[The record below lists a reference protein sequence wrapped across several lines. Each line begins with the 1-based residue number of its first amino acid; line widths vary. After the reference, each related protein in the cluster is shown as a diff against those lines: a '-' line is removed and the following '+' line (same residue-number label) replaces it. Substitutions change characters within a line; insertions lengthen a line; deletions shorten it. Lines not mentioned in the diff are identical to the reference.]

1 MTSAPEFAMC
11 SWRRPAIEVWPKA
24 NGPRSTK
31 SSAERSATDLLG
43 RLRRALQPILSGH
56 EALHHLEIA
65 IAQLQTGIRPNLN
78 DAIKLLERDGID
90 LATDLIDR
98 AAADVPPFAA
108 LDIVACL
115 RNPLP

>member
-1 MTSAPEFAMC
+1 MC
-11 SWRRPAIEVWPKA
+11 SWRKLVIEAWPKA
-24 NGPRSTK
+24 NGSRSTK
-31 SSAERSATDLLG
+31 SSSECGAAGLLG
-43 RLRRALQPILSGH
+43 CLRRTLQPILSRH

-78 DAIKLLERDGID
+78 DAIKLLKRDGID
-90 LATDLIDR
+90 LASDLIDR
-98 AAADVPPFAA
+98 TAADVPSFAA